1 MATQEKDETYFT
13 WLKSRIHCPMRP
25 RVISNHTLLLRML
38 HATPY
43 NWILPMDEN
52 RIGEA
57 VRMRRYYKLKTG
69 NATPNEYYSLLE
81 VMIGLADR
89 LESEYLNDVND
100 YGDRTGVW
108 FWNMVSSM
116 NLIDYD
122 DEHFVG
128 AEIEGKIN
136 DMLNRKYSS
145 DGFGGLFF
153 IPGVKRDMRKLQIWD
168 QMLCYASY
176 VLSKTE

>member
-1 MATQEKDETYFT
+1 MNGYMKDDTYFT
-13 WLKSRIHCPMRP
+13 WLKSKVHCSTRP
-25 RVISNHTLLLRML
+25 RVISTHTLLLQEL
-38 HATPY
+38 NNTPY
-43 NWILPMDEN
+43 GWILPMDEN

-57 VRMRRYYKLKTG
+57 ARMRSYYKLEVG
-69 NATPNEYYSLLE
+69 RPAPNEPYSLLE

-89 LESEYLNDVND
+89 LETEYLNDSAD

-122 DEHFVG
+122 DEHYVQSEVEG
-128 AEIEGKIN
+128 RIEL
-136 DMLNRKYSS
+136 MLNRRYSS
-145 DGFGGLFF
+145 DGFGSLFF

-176 VLSKTE
+176 VLSKTD